1 MHWVSEIL
9 KHGPSAR
16 KMAGRFHK
24 WGVPEGEQL
33 ALGKQGKANESIRI
47 YINFVDKVN
56 DSKTLGADRGLEA
69 V

>member
-1 MHWVSEIL
+1 
-9 KHGPSAR
+9 
-16 KMAGRFHK
+16 MAGRFHK